1 MTAREILDQ
10 LPKLSV
16 LVVGD
21 LCLDRW
27 CTYDPGLSEPSR
39 ETGFARIPVVR
50 TVTTAGAAG
59 TVANNL
65 IDLGAGTVAVLS
77 VIGDDGF
84 GFELTRALGYRNI
97 STELLVKQSS
107 IPTFTYTKLINA
119 ITGQEDLPRVDFISS
134 SPVPEEIETRLIDNL
149 RGLFAQFDLIIVSD
163 QAETESGG
171 IVTPALRR
179 ELIRLRDEHPA
190 KLVLADSR
198 VRITEFRR
206 MILKPNQQ
214 EAEAACQR
222 LFGDPRAFEQLRAY
236 TESPVL
242 MVTHGGDGVW
252 IGEASGHVWQPTRKV
267 DHPVD
272 ICGAGDSFAAGAG
285 LALAVTGSAHQA
297 AWFGNLVASI
307 TIMKSGTGTA
317 TPAEVI
323 AAAASEVLA

>member
-1 MTAREILDQ
+1 MTVPEILAK
-10 LPKLSV
+10 LPGMSV

-27 CTYDPGLSEPSR
+27 CTYDPALGEPSR
-39 ETGFARIPVVR
+39 ETGLERVAVVK
-50 TVTTAGAAG
+50 TETTAGAAG

-65 IDLGAGTVAVLS
+65 IDLGTGTVAVLS

-97 STELLVKQSS
+97 STELLVKQSL
-107 IPTFTYTKLINA
+107 IPTFTYTKLINTR
-119 ITGQEDLPRVDFISS
+119 TGEEDLPRVDFVSTQA
-134 SPVPEEIETRLIDNL
+134 VPSGIEGQLIDNL
-149 RGLFAQFDLIIVSD
+149 RGLFAQFDLVIVSD

-171 IVTPALRR
+171 IVTPALRD
-179 ELIRLRDEHPA
+179 ELIRLRDGHPE
-190 KLVLADSR
+190 KLILVDSR

-222 LFGDPRAFEQLRAY
+222 LFGDPRAFGRLQQH
-236 TESPVL
+236 TESPAARRV
-242 MVTHGGDGVW
+242 
-252 IGEASGHVWQPTRKV
+252 AQ
-267 DHPVD
+267 PVD

-285 LALAVTGSAHQA
+285 LALAVTGSPVDA
-297 AWFGNLVASI
+297 ARFGNLVASV
-307 TIMKSGTGTA
+307 TIMKKGTGTA

-323 AAAASEVLA
+323 AASEESGL